1 MTTRLAISADA
12 PGRTRPHPVYFA
24 PMTDDDGTMIAITI
38 PDALDKLAQALR
50 QAKALKARLVLVCDT
65 ADRAAEMARQA
76 VTALPK
82 HKRVSIEQAKA
93 DGWGLG

>member
-1 MTTRLAISADA
+1 MLTISAT
-12 PGRTRPHPVYFA
+12 PGKSRPRPVYFA
-24 PMTDDDGTMIAITI
+24 PVPDEPDGTLIAVAL
-38 PDALDKLAQALR
+38 PDADDKLTQALR

-76 VTALPK
+76 VAALPQ